1 MTPQQS
7 GLMVHRT
14 RHLFIR
20 QQTALI
26 DASREH
32 LACRRRQSRTAEK
45 CDHAGR
51 AVDPERGLSEDLP
64 GLRVHR
70 AAG

>member
-7 GLMVHRT
+7 GLTVHRT

-26 DASREH
+26 DAIGAH
-32 LACRRRQSRTAEK
+32 LACRRRQSRTAENVITQ
-45 CDHAGR
+45 
-51 AVDPERGLSEDLP
+51 AVPWIRN
-64 GLRVHR
+64 
-70 AAG
+70 AA